1 MARMAELQPVAFSPF
16 PRIRS
21 TASFSSSCDGDSVRS
36 HLKLYLYH
44 SRVEGETFESNWRSR
59 MNSENPISAFSKA
72 STQIWRKTAQ
82 LADSKGTWLSLV
94 EHSLGVRGV
103 GSSNLPVPTKTS
115 LQPKQILRKACPG
128 FRLQASAS
136 LTPAKRLK
144 LKSARPTR
152 CSRTRSC
159 Q

>member
-1 MARMAELQPVAFSPF
+1 MAELQPVAFSPF

-115 LQPKQILRKACPG
+115 TQL
-128 FRLQASAS
+128 SAVS
-136 LTPAKRLK
+136 QNRSFAKRPETSLVGSCFALSTSPLK
-144 LKSARPTR
+144 AET
-152 CSRTRSC
+152 
-159 Q
+159 